1 METLIFYTYEFA
13 ASILPFSAAFI
24 FLSHKQKKGGEK
36 THLLPGLHLKS
47 VQQFCKSHFMEEKET
62 SGKEDENVER
72 KFQDRI
78 RKII

>member
-1 METLIFYTYEFA
+1 
-13 ASILPFSAAFI
+13 
-24 FLSHKQKKGGEK
+24 
-36 THLLPGLHLKS
+36 
-47 VQQFCKSHFMEEKET
+47 MEEKET

>member
-36 THLLPGLHLKS
+36 THLLYRPPKVRPKNLTIGGRYFY
-47 VQQFCKSHFMEEKET
+47 VQ
-62 SGKEDENVER
+62 
-72 KFQDRI
+72 I
-78 RKII
+78 